1 MSPECIRVKSQKV
14 GPIGIVVADEVL
26 RAVQRVDGRVISS
39 QVPIT
44 DDLSSSMRLLLSSSS
59 FSGRAVT
66 IGLEGGSVL
75 VESMVVPAS
84 SSGEAESLAAKR
96 LKGDPVFNDAR
107 SALEVSVAPATGRG
121 GQSMV
126 ILAAVNRER
135 IAAVMEACRAQTLAV
150 QAVEAAALA
159 SWRAWSGIGNQ
170 LRLVRGEK
178 QDIILAGVD
187 GKLGFCRVVDGPV
200 SSAEL
205 RATIT
210 RVASL
215 FAGSFNAITING
227 HFDDAIDSMVRGL
240 GLEIR
245 TPDEDIEDAQAL
257 GLSREGIVLTEFTPP
272 EERDLR
278 TRRKARKARLGLVA
292 VGLSLA
298 VFSAVLGFQR
308 IYELE
313 ADKLGV
319 EAALVREADDR
330 AELERLEQ
338 RLNDGQAVDA
348 SVELGLPGHRMSRLF
363 SVLLNATPAEVT
375 LELAVIDDVE
385 EMPEAAA
392 IQKRDRR
399 KKPMTEGPRPRSLVV
414 HLNGLAAGDTVVNQ
428 FAADLFASEAFDDVR
443 IEASERV
450 LLENGT
456 EGERFKIYARARTR

>member
-1 MSPECIRVKSQKV
+1 MKSQKV
-14 GPIGIVVADEVL
+14 GPIGIVVADDVL
-26 RAVQRVDGRVISS
+26 RAVQQVDGRVISS
-39 QVPIT
+39 LVPIA
-44 DDLSSSMRLLLSSSS
+44 DDLTRSMRMLLSSAS

-66 IGLEGGSVL
+66 IGLEGSSVL

-96 LKGDPVFNDAR
+96 LKGDPVFNDAS
-107 SALEVSVAPATGRG
+107 SALGVSVTPATGRG
-121 GQSMV
+121 GQLMV
-126 ILAAVNRER
+126 ILAAVNRGR
-135 IAAVMEACRAQTLAV
+135 IAAIMEACREQTLAV

-159 SWRAWSGIGNQ
+159 SWRAWSGTGNQ

-187 GKLGFCRVVDGPV
+187 DKLGFCRAVDGPL

-210 RVASL
+210 RAGSL
-215 FAGSFNAITING
+215 FAGSFNAITISG
-227 HFDDAIDSMVRGL
+227 HRDDAIESMVRGL
-240 GLEIR
+240 GLEVR
-245 TPDEDIEDAQAL
+245 TPDEDVEDAPAL
-257 GLSREGIVLTEFTPP
+257 GLSREGTVLTEFTPP

-278 TRRKARKARLGLVA
+278 TRRKARKVRLGLVA
-292 VGLSLA
+292 VGLCLG
-298 VFSAVLGFQR
+298 VFAAVLGFQR

-338 RLNDGQAVDA
+338 RLDAGQAVDA
-348 SVELGLPGHRMSRLF
+348 AVELGRPGHRMSRLF
-363 SVLLNATPAEVT
+363 SVLLNAAPAEVT
-375 LELAVIDDVE
+375 LALAVIDDVAE
-385 EMPEAAA
+385 TPKAATT
-392 IQKRDRR
+392 QKRDKR
-399 KKPMTEGPRPRSLVV
+399 KKPKTEGLVPRSLVV